1 VLAYYFG
8 NYVGGNMTSFRR
20 FDRELISRYDVAGP
34 RYTSYPTAA
43 DFQSPFAHSDLVSA
57 IQRGNIRQG
66 PLSIY
71 VHIPFCESLCFYCG
85 CSKVV
90 TRKRSRADEYLYYL
104 AKEIAYYGNLFDSSR
119 QVDQLHWGGG
129 TPTFLSHAQMS
140 MLMDLLREHF
150 NFASDD
156 IGEYSIEID
165 PRRVTPETI
174 HYLRKIG
181 FNRLSM
187 GVQDFDLDVQQ
198 AINRVQPIEMTE
210 QALLAAREA
219 GFRSVSFDLIYG
231 LPKQCVSTFKDTLD
245 KVVALSPDRISL
257 FNYAHMPHLIR
268 AQLAINEEDLPSPET
283 KLDLL
288 ELSRHVLQAAGFV
301 SIGMDHFAKP
311 QDELAKALANHQLH
325 RNFQGYTTHKDHD
338 MLGLGVTSI
347 SQVAGC
353 YAQNNKTLEN
363 YYREVSRTGH
373 ATVRGI
379 LMSDEDIIRA
389 TVINDL
395 SCERGVVFETF
406 LNTFGVAFE
415 TYFDYEMG
423 KLAPFI
429 EDGLVSLSKTGI
441 AVTEMGKIL
450 LRPICMVF
458 DAYRQSDKQI
468 RFSRVI

>member
-1 VLAYYFG
+1 
-8 NYVGGNMTSFRR
+8 MTSFRR

-43 DFQSPFAHSDLVSA
+43 DFLSPFPHSELVAA
-57 IQRGNIRQG
+57 IQRGNQRG
-66 PLSIY
+66 DPLSIY

-90 TRKRSRADEYLYYL
+90 TRKRTRADEYLYYL
-104 AKEIAYYGNLFDSSR
+104 AKEIAYYGKLFDPGR

-129 TPTFLSHAQMS
+129 TPTFLTHAQMS

-156 IGEYSIEID
+156 VGEFSIEID

-174 HYLRKIG
+174 HYLREIG

-187 GVQDFDLDVQQ
+187 GVQDFDVEVQQ
-198 AINRVQPIEMTE
+198 AINRVQPIEMTS
-210 QALLAAREA
+210 QALMAAREA
-219 GFRSVSFDLIYG
+219 GFQSVSFDLIYG
-231 LPKQCVSTFKDTLD
+231 LPKQRLSTFRETLD
-245 KVVALSPDRISL
+245 KVVELSPDRISL

-268 AQLAINEEDLPSPET
+268 AQLAINEEDLPGPET

-288 ELSRHVLQAAGFV
+288 ELSKHVLEEAGYV

-311 QDELAKALANHQLH
+311 QDELAKALANNKLH

-347 SQVAGC
+347 SQIAGC
-353 YAQNNKTLEN
+353 FAQNNKTLDN
-363 YYREVSRTGH
+363 YYREITRSGH

-379 LMSDEDIIRA
+379 ALNDEDMIRA
-389 TVINDL
+389 AVINDL
-395 SCERGVVFETF
+395 SCERGVDFEMF
-406 LNTFGVAFE
+406 FKSFGEPFE
-415 TYFDYEMG
+415 TYFSYELD
-423 KLAPFI
+423 KLGPFI
-429 EDGLVSLSKTGI
+429 EDGLVSLSKSGL

>member
-1 VLAYYFG
+1 
-8 NYVGGNMTSFRR
+8 MTSFRR
-20 FDRELISRYDVAGP
+20 FNRGLISRYDVAGP

-43 DFQSPFAHSDLVSA
+43 DFLSPFPHSELVAA
-57 IQRGNIRQG
+57 IQRGNQRG
-66 PLSIY
+66 DPLSIY

-90 TRKRSRADEYLYYL
+90 TRKRTRADEYLYYL
-104 AKEIAYYGNLFDSSR
+104 AKEIAYYGKLFDPGR

-129 TPTFLSHAQMS
+129 TPTFLTNAQMS

-156 IGEYSIEID
+156 VGEFSIEID

-174 HYLRKIG
+174 HYLREIG

-187 GVQDFDLDVQQ
+187 GVQDFDVEVQQ
-198 AINRVQPIEMTE
+198 AINRVQPIEMTS
-210 QALLAAREA
+210 QALMAAREA
-219 GFRSVSFDLIYG
+219 GFQSVSFDLIYG
-231 LPKQCVSTFKDTLD
+231 LPKQRLSTFRETLD
-245 KVVALSPDRISL
+245 KVVELSPDRISL

-268 AQLAINEEDLPSPET
+268 AQLAINEEDLPGPET

-288 ELSRHVLQAAGFV
+288 ELSKHVLEEAGYV

-311 QDELAKALANHQLH
+311 QDELAKALANNKLH

-347 SQVAGC
+347 SQIAGC
-353 YAQNNKTLEN
+353 FAQNNKTLDN
-363 YYREVSRTGH
+363 YYREVSRAGH

-379 LMSDEDIIRA
+379 ALNDEDMIRA
-389 TVINDL
+389 AVINDL
-395 SCERGVVFETF
+395 SCERGVDFEMF
-406 LNTFGVAFE
+406 FKTFGEPFE
-415 TYFDYEMG
+415 TYFSYELD
-423 KLAPFI
+423 KLGPFI
-429 EDGLVSLSKTGI
+429 EDGLVSLSKSGL

>member
-1 VLAYYFG
+1 
-8 NYVGGNMTSFRR
+8 MTSFRR
-20 FDRELISRYDVAGP
+20 FNRGLISRYDVAGP

-43 DFQSPFAHSDLVSA
+43 DFQSPFAHSELVSA
-57 IQRGNIRQG
+57 IERGNVRQD

-104 AKEIAYYGNLFDSSR
+104 AKEIAYYGKLFDPGR

-129 TPTFLSHAQMS
+129 TPTFLTHAQMS

-156 IGEYSIEID
+156 VGEFSIEID

-174 HYLRKIG
+174 HYLREIG

-187 GVQDFDLDVQQ
+187 GVQDFDVEVQQ
-198 AINRVQPIEMTE
+198 AINRVQPIEMTS
-210 QALLAAREA
+210 QALMAAREA
-219 GFRSVSFDLIYG
+219 GFQSVSFDLIYG
-231 LPKQCVSTFKDTLD
+231 LPKQRLSTFRETLD
-245 KVVALSPDRISL
+245 KVVELSPDRISL

-268 AQLAINEEDLPSPET
+268 AQLAINEEDLPGPET

-288 ELSRHVLQAAGFV
+288 ELSKHVLEEAGYV

-311 QDELAKALANHQLH
+311 QDELAKALANNKLH

-347 SQVAGC
+347 SQIAGC
-353 YAQNNKTLEN
+353 FAQNNKTLDN
-363 YYREVSRTGH
+363 YYREVSRAGH

-379 LMSDEDIIRA
+379 ALNDEDMIRA
-389 TVINDL
+389 AVINDL
-395 SCERGVVFETF
+395 SCERGVDFEMF
-406 LNTFGVAFE
+406 FKTFGEPFE
-415 TYFDYEMG
+415 TYFSYELD
-423 KLAPFI
+423 KLGPFI
-429 EDGLVSLSKTGI
+429 EDGLVSLSKSGL